1 MSFLKS
7 LQKNIK
13 SHHFIALIGV
23 LVLAL
28 AIMQYSGRKTTYS
41 DGFGNG
47 YSNSPSNVPGS
58 QGVAISA
65 APAQPNKP
73 MQAVGA
79 AEPIGQNEVYSN
91 VPAGSMTSTHGLTPT
106 ARPGASY
113 DPSEL
118 LPKDLNSQWAQ
129 LNPAGN
135 ADFKNVNLLKAGYLI
150 GIDTI
155 GSTLRNANL
164 QERSEPP
171 NPTTSV
177 SPWLNTT
184 IEPDLMRLPLEIG
197 SRGGAPQ

>member
-1 MSFLKS
+1 MSFLKN

-13 SHHFIALIGV
+13 AHHFIALLGV
-23 LVLAL
+23 LVLGL
-28 AIMQYSGRKTTYS
+28 AIMQYSGRKTNYN
-41 DGFGNG
+41 DGFDGS
-47 YSNSPSNVPGS
+47 SNSPSNVPGS
-58 QGVAISA
+58 SNIATSAGQIQG
-65 APAQPNKP
+65 PNS
-73 MQAVGA
+73 AVGA

-91 VPAGSMTSTHGLTPT
+91 VPTGSLTTTYGLTPSPPQ
-106 ARPGASY
+106 RGGNY

-118 LPKDLNSQWAQ
+118 LPKDVNSQWAQ

-150 GIDTI
+150 GIDTV

-171 NPTTSV
+171 NPTASV

-197 SRGGAPQ
+197 TRGTAQ

>member
-1 MSFLKS
+1 MSFLKN

-13 SHHFIALIGV
+13 AHHFIALIGIV
-23 LVLAL
+23 VLAL
-28 AIMQYSGRKTTYS
+28 AIAQYSGRKTTYS
-41 DGFGNG
+41 DGFGDG
-47 YSNSPSNVPGS
+47 YSGSPSNTANQINTSVAGGAS
-58 QGVAISA
+58 SVAI
-65 APAQPNKP
+65 PASES
-73 MQAVGA
+73 VG
-79 AEPIGQNEVYSN
+79 GNEVYAN
-91 VPAGSMTSTHGLTPT
+91 VPQGTTTSTYGLAPVPR
-106 ARPGASY
+106 ANKQY

-118 LPKDLNSQWAQ
+118 LPKDINSQWAQ
-129 LNPAGN
+129 LNPAGS
-135 ADFKNVNLLKAGYLI
+135 ADFKNVNLLKAGSLI

-197 SRGGAPQ
+197 TRSGQQ

>member
-1 MSFLKS
+1 MSFLKN

-13 SHHFIALIGV
+13 AHHFIAFLGV

-28 AIMQYSGRKTTYS
+28 AILQYSGRKTNFS
-41 DGFGNG
+41 DGFNQGN
-47 YSNSPSNVPGS
+47 SMPNSF
-58 QGVAISA
+58 
-65 APAQPNKP
+65 APAAGPSAGSSNNV
-73 MQAVGA
+73 AVGA
-79 AEPIGQNEVYSN
+79 AEPLGQNEVFAK
-91 VPAGSMTSTHGLTPT
+91 VPAGSMTSTYGLTPT
-106 ARPGASY
+106 PPQRGNY

-118 LPKDLNSQWAQ
+118 LPKDVNSQWAQ
-129 LNPAGN
+129 LNPAGS

-184 IEPDLMRLPLEIG
+184 IEPDLMRVPLEIG
-197 SRGGAPQ
+197 TRSGEINYPQ

>member
-1 MSFLKS
+1 MSFLKN
-7 LQKNIK
+7 LQKNVK

-28 AIMQYSGRKTTYS
+28 AIMQYSGRKSTYS
-41 DGFGNG
+41 DGFGDG
-47 YSNSPSNVPGS
+47 YSNSPSNVQGS
-58 QGVAISA
+58 QSVAGGA
-65 APAQPNKP
+65 GPAQE
-73 MQAVGA
+73 QQVVGG
-79 AEPIGQNEVYSN
+79 AEPVGQNEVYSN
-91 VPAGSMTSTHGLTPT
+91 VPAGSMTSTYGLTP
-106 ARPGASY
+106 AGKPGAMY

>member
-1 MSFLKS
+1 MTFLKN
-7 LQKNIK
+7 LQKTVK
-13 SHHFIALIGV
+13 AHHFIALIGI

-28 AIMQYSGRKTTYS
+28 AIAQYSGRKTNYS
-41 DGFGNG
+41 DGFGDG
-47 YSNSPSNVPGS
+47 YSNSPSNVPNSTSVG
-58 QGVAISA
+58 GSA
-65 APAQPNKP
+65 APANGAIPASEP
-73 MQAVGA
+73 VG
-79 AEPIGQNEVYSN
+79 GNEFFSN
-91 VPAGSMTSTHGLTPT
+91 VPEGSMTSTYGLAPVPR
-106 ARPGASY
+106 ANAQY

-118 LPKDLNSQWAQ
+118 LPKDINSQWAQ
-129 LNPAGN
+129 LNPAGS
-135 ADFKNVNLLKAGYLI
+135 ADFKNVNLLKAGSLI

-197 SRGGAPQ
+197 TRSGGTQ

>member
-1 MSFLKS
+1 MSFLKN

-13 SHHFIALIGV
+13 AHHFIALIGIV
-23 LVLAL
+23 VLAI
-28 AIMQYSGRKTTYS
+28 AITQYSSRKNTFN
-41 DGFGNG
+41 DGFGG
-47 YSNSPSNVPGS
+47 NSMPSQQAMPSPQQMGGG
-58 QGVAISA
+58 GVAM
-65 APAQPNKP
+65 PAS
-73 MQAVGA
+73 
-79 AEPIGQNEVYSN
+79 ESIGGNEVYAN
-91 VPAGSMTSTHGLTPT
+91 VPSGSMTSTYGLAPVPS
-106 ARPGASY
+106 ANKQY

-118 LPKDLNSQWAQ
+118 LPRDVNSQWAQ
-129 LNPAGN
+129 LNPAGS
-135 ADFKNVNLLKAGYLI
+135 ADFKNVNLLKAGSLI

-197 SRGGAPQ
+197 TRSGSQ

>member
-1 MSFLKS
+1 MSFLKN

-13 SHHFIALIGV
+13 AHHFIALIGI

-28 AIMQYSGRKTTYS
+28 AIMQYSGRKTNYS
-41 DGFGNG
+41 DGFDNG
-47 YSNSPSNVPGS
+47 TQQGQMGPQPQPQAPPQQVS
-58 QGVAISA
+58 QAM
-65 APAQPNKP
+65 PA
-73 MQAVGA
+73 M
-79 AEPIGQNEVYSN
+79 EPVGQNEVYSN
-91 VPAGSMTSTHGLTPT
+91 VPNGSTTSTYGLAPMPR
-106 ARPGASY
+106 ANQNY

-118 LPKDLNSQWAQ
+118 LPKDVNSQWAQ
-129 LNPAGN
+129 LNPAGS
-135 ADFKNVNLLKAGYLI
+135 ADFKNVNLLKAGSLI

-197 SRGGAPQ
+197 TRSGQQ

>member
-1 MSFLKS
+1 MSFLKN
-7 LQKNIK
+7 LQKNVK

-28 AIMQYSGRKTTYS
+28 AIMQYSGRKTNYN
-41 DGFGNG
+41 DGFGDG
-47 YSNSPSNVPGS
+47 YSNSPSNVQGS
-58 QGVAISA
+58 QGVA
-65 APAQPNKP
+65 
-73 MQAVGA
+73 VGA
-79 AEPIGQNEVYSN
+79 APTQPKQVVGGAEPLGQNEVYSN
-91 VPAGSMTSTHGLTPT
+91 VPAGSMTSTYGLTP
-106 ARPGASY
+106 AGKPGATY

-197 SRGGAPQ
+197 SRGGCSQ

>member
-1 MSFLKS
+1 MSSVSKC
-7 LQKNIK
+7 KE
-13 SHHFIALIGV
+13 AVG
-23 LVLAL
+23 
-28 AIMQYSGRKTTYS
+28 
-41 DGFGNG
+41 
-47 YSNSPSNVPGS
+47 
-58 QGVAISA
+58 A
-65 APAQPNKP
+65 APAQQK
-73 MQAVGA
+73 QAVGA
-79 AEPIGQNEVYSN
+79 AEPVGQNEVYSN
-91 VPAGSMTSTHGLTPT
+91 VPAGSMTSTYGLTP
-106 ARPGASY
+106 ASKPGATY

-197 SRGGAPQ
+197 TRGGAPQ

>member
-1 MSFLKS
+1 MSFLKN

-13 SHHFIALIGV
+13 AHHFIALIGV
-23 LVLAL
+23 VVLAL
-28 AIMQYSGRKTTYS
+28 AIAQYSGRKTNYS
-41 DGFGNG
+41 DGFGDG
-47 YSNSPSNVPGS
+47 YSGSPSNVANQINTSVAGNAAS
-58 QGVAISA
+58 VAI
-65 APAQPNKP
+65 PAN
-73 MQAVGA
+73 
-79 AEPIGQNEVYSN
+79 ESIGGNEVYAN
-91 VPAGSMTSTHGLTPT
+91 VPQGTATSTHGLGPVPR
-106 ARPGASY
+106 ANKQY

-118 LPKDLNSQWAQ
+118 LPKDINSQWAQ
-129 LNPAGN
+129 LNPAGS
-135 ADFKNVNLLKAGYLI
+135 ADFKNVNLLKAGSLI

-197 SRGGAPQ
+197 TRSGCSQ

>member
-28 AIMQYSGRKTTYS
+28 AVMQYSGRKTNYS
-41 DGFGNG
+41 DGFDGA
-47 YSNSPSNVPGS
+47 SSSPSNGS
-58 QGVAISA
+58 QSHSLAASA
-65 APAQPNKP
+65 GPAVP

-79 AEPIGQNEVYSN
+79 AEPLGQNEVYSK
-91 VPAGSMTSTHGLTPT
+91 VPAGSMTSTYGLTPT
-106 ARPGASY
+106 AKPGAMY
-113 DPSEL
+113 DPAEL

-197 SRGGAPQ
+197 SRGGSPQ

>member
-1 MSFLKS
+1 MSFLKN
-7 LQKNIK
+7 LQKNVK

-28 AIMQYSGRKTTYS
+28 AIMQYSGRKTNYS
-41 DGFGNG
+41 DGYSNSGL
-47 YSNSPSNVPGS
+47 SNSPSNVPGS
-58 QGVAISA
+58 QGVAGGA
-65 APAQPNKP
+65 GPANQQQ
-73 MQAVGA
+73 MVGA
-79 AEPIGQNEVYSN
+79 AEPVGQNEVYSN
-91 VPAGSMTSTHGLTPT
+91 VPAGSMTSTYGLTP
-106 ARPGASY
+106 AGKPGATY
-113 DPSEL
+113 DPAEL
-118 LPKDLNSQWAQ
+118 LPKDMNSQWAQ

>member
-1 MSFLKS
+1 MSFLKN

-28 AIMQYSGRKTTYS
+28 AIMQYSGRKTNYN
-41 DGFGNG
+41 DGFGDG
-47 YSNSPSNVPGS
+47 YSNSPSNVQGS
-58 QGVAISA
+58 SGVAVSA
-65 APAQPNKP
+65 GPVEENKP
-73 MQAVGA
+73 TVGA
-79 AEPIGQNEVYSN
+79 AEQVGMNEVYSN
-91 VPAGSMTSTHGLTPT
+91 VPAGSMTNTYGLTPT
-106 ARPGASY
+106 GRPGNTY
-113 DPSEL
+113 DPAEL
-118 LPKDLNSQWAQ
+118 LPKDLNSQWSQ

-150 GIDTI
+150 GIDTV

-197 SRGGAPQ
+197 SRGGCSQ

>member
-1 MSFLKS
+1 MSFLKN

-13 SHHFIALIGV
+13 AHHFIALIGI

-28 AIMQYSGRKTTYS
+28 AVMQYSGRKNSYS

-47 YSNSPSNVPGS
+47 YSNSPSNVMPS
-58 QGVAISA
+58 VAPQPQPQQGE
-65 APAQPNKP
+65 
-73 MQAVGA
+73 QAVPA
-79 AEPIGQNEVYSN
+79 MEPVGQNEVYSN
-91 VPAGSMTSTHGLTPT
+91 VPNGSTTSTYGLAPVPR
-106 ARPGASY
+106 ANQNY

-118 LPKDLNSQWAQ
+118 LPKDVNSQWAQ
-129 LNPAGN
+129 LNPAGS
-135 ADFKNVNLLKAGYLI
+135 ADFKNVNLLKAGSLI

-197 SRGGAPQ
+197 TRSGQQ

>member
-1 MSFLKS
+1 MSFLKN

-23 LVLAL
+23 LVLVL
-28 AIMQYSGRKTTYS
+28 AIMQYSGRKTNYS

-47 YSNSPSNVPGS
+47 YSNSPSNVQGS
-58 QGVAISA
+58 QVVANSA
-65 APAQPNKP
+65 SPAQQQ
-73 MQAVGA
+73 QAVGA
-79 AEPIGQNEVYSN
+79 AEPVGQNEVYSN
-91 VPAGSMTSTHGLTPT
+91 VPAGSMTSTYGLTPT
-106 ARPGASY
+106 AKPGAMY

-197 SRGGAPQ
+197 SRGGSPQ

>member
-1 MSFLKS
+1 MSFFKN

-28 AIMQYSGRKTTYS
+28 AVMQYSGRKTTYS
-41 DGFGNG
+41 DGFGDG
-47 YSNSPSNVPGS
+47 YSNSPSNAQGS
-58 QGVAISA
+58 ANSA
-65 APAQPNKP
+65 APAQQ
-73 MQAVGA
+73 MQTVGA
-79 AEPIGQNEVYSN
+79 ADPLGQNEVYSN
-91 VPAGSMTSTHGLTPT
+91 VPAGSMTSTYGLTPT
-106 ARPGASY
+106 AKPGAMY

-171 NPTTSV
+171 NPTASV

-197 SRGGAPQ
+197 SRGGDPQ